1 MTDFRKGAPEGMEST
16 GGSMP
21 LERFIR
27 SPDSEA
33 YTGMNIMAAATA
45 AGMVHLCD
53 SDDGSPRGIFCG
65 MGVCG
70 ECTVALAD
78 GRAARAC
85 MSTCGSAAGPLP
97 LPSSEDRIETPDLL
111 VIGGGPAGLAAARAA
126 ALHGVDV
133 VLLDERDHLGGQ
145 YFKQRSV
152 AAPNDRPRD
161 AQMIAGAN
169 LIGAVERLGVRI
181 HTQAIVWGA
190 FRPLELAVV
199 LDGQSVLFRP
209 KRLILATGAFERAV
223 PMPGWTLPGVMTT
236 GAAQTLLRSHGL
248 AAGKRILIAGNGPLN
263 FQLAH
268 ELIEAGANVVAVAE
282 TAPRPG
288 LRSVAATVGM
298 LNAPALA
305 ARGLGYVARILNS
318 GAKIHYGSILTRIE
332 GETCARRAYISR
344 LDAAGSLIPG
354 SAAGYDADLVC
365 MGFGLQPAS
374 ELARLLGCEQFFDPV
389 RGTFVVRADAD
400 GATSVPG
407 VAVAGDGGGMV
418 GAQAALAQGWIAGC
432 AAAQALGRDP
442 TGSILSETSR
452 QRRRLRRHE
461 QFQASLWQLFRGPR
475 LHHQL
480 ADQDTRICRCEN
492 VTLAEIVRELDGGIT
507 TVGALKRATRAGMG
521 RCQGRYC
528 GPVLAN
534 LLAEKTQVP
543 VSDALTFAPRPPVRP
558 VPVGAIG
565 RPQER

>member
-1 MTDFRKGAPEGMEST
+1 MEEKG
-16 GGSMP
+16 GGNRADAP

-27 SPDSEA
+27 SPAAETCA
-33 YTGMNIMAAATA
+33 GMNLMAAATA
-45 AGMVHLCD
+45 SGLVHLCD

-78 GRAARAC
+78 GGPARAC
-85 MSTCGSAAGPLP
+85 MSTCGSLAGPLQH
-97 LPSSEDRIETPDLL
+97 PSPADRVETPDVL

-126 ALHGVDV
+126 ALHGVEV

-145 YFKQRSV
+145 YFKQRSA
-152 AAPNDRPRD
+152 AAPNERPRD
-161 AQMIAGAN
+161 AQMIAGAD
-169 LIGAVERLGVRI
+169 LIGEVERLGVRI
-181 HTQAIVWGA
+181 HTRAIVWGA
-190 FRPLELAVV
+190 FRPLELAVMME
-199 LDGQSVLFRP
+199 GQSVLFRP
-209 KRLILATGAFERAV
+209 KRVILATGAFERAV

-248 AAGKRILIAGNGPLN
+248 TAGRRILISGNGPLN

-268 ELIEAGANVVAVAE
+268 ELIEAGSRVVAVAE

-288 LRSVAATVGM
+288 LWSAVAAAGL

-305 ARGLGYVARILNS
+305 AKGLSYVARILNS

-332 GETCARRAYISR
+332 GETCARRAHISR
-344 LDAAGSLIPG
+344 LDPSGYLVPG
-354 SAAGYDADLVC
+354 SAASYDADVVC

-374 ELARLLGCEQFFDPV
+374 ELARLLGCEQYFDEV

-400 GATSVPG
+400 CATSVPN
-407 VAVAGDGGGMV
+407 VAIAGDGGGMV
-418 GAQAALAQGWIAGC
+418 GAQAALAQGWIAGS
-432 AAAQALGRDP
+432 AAARALGRDP
-442 TGSILSETSR
+442 TRSVLSETSR
-452 QRRRLRRHE
+452 QRRQLLRHAR
-461 QFQASLWQLFRGPR
+461 FQASLWHLFRGPR
-475 LHHQL
+475 LYHQL

-492 VTLAEIVRELDGGIT
+492 VTLAEIVRELNGGIT

-528 GPVLAN
+528 GPILAN
-534 LLAEKTQVP
+534 LFAERMQVP
-543 VSDALTFAPRPPVRP
+543 VSDALNFAPRPPVRP